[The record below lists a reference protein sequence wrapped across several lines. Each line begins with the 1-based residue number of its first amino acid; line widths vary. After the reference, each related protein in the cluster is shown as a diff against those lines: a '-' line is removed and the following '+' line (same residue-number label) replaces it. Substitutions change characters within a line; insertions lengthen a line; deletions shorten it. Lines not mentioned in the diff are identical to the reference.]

1 MTRKMKVDIRDMK
14 ASSNPAEGAPLNIRD
29 MRAPSNPAEG
39 ATLNIRGMRGQSQTI
54 SRLPKRSRS
63 SWTVPDRNLAQT
75 REHRPLTTIPIL
87 NTRRQALPCLL
98 LLLAVPVFAAVDGT
112 VINKTTDKPQPNAT
126 VSLFKLTEAGPESLE
141 TVKSDAAGKFVMQAT
156 AAGGPHYVQVA
167 FDGVTYTKMMP
178 PGSPSTGI
186 QVDVY
191 NVQAKPTDAKIT
203 QHMLL
208 LEPIEGKL
216 TVTENIIY
224 QNSGKTTFNDPA
236 GSLRFYAPPESGGK
250 IRVMATAPGGMPVE
264 RIANQTMT
272 PNVYGVDFAI
282 KPGESR
288 FQFAYELPLG
298 DPPVFKG
305 KLLHKE
311 GTTRLV
317 APRGVTLKG
326 DGLSDLGREPA
337 TQAAI
342 YNLGKQEFSVEIT
355 GSGSL
360 REPSGGGGGEDEGPS
375 IQEIL
380 PRLYNRLYLVLGLVG
395 AILLVGFIMIYRN
408 SGAPTQT
415 VVAAATPREKGKR
428 RG

>member
-1 MTRKMKVDIRDMK
+1 MSIRVNPC
-14 ASSNPAEGAPLNIRD
+14 SSV
-29 MRAPSNPAEG
+29 
-39 ATLNIRGMRGQSQTI
+39 ATFFL
-54 SRLPKRSRS
+54 
-63 SWTVPDRNLAQT
+63 
-75 REHRPLTTIPIL
+75 LTFSL
-87 NTRRQALPCLL
+87 S
-98 LLLAVPVFAAVDGT
+98 AAVDGT
-112 VINKTTDKPQPNAT
+112 IVNKTTGKPQPDAT

-141 TVKSDAAGKFVMQAT
+141 TVKSDAAGKFVIQAN

-178 PGSPSTGI
+178 PGSPSTNLE
-186 QVDVY
+186 VEVY
-191 NVQAKPTDAKIT
+191 NVQAKSTDAKIT

-208 LEPIEGKL
+208 LEPVEGKL
-216 TVTENIIY
+216 TVTENIIF
-224 QNSGKTTFNDPA
+224 QNSGKSTFNDPG
-236 GSLRFYAPPESGGK
+236 GSLRFYAPPEAGGK

-264 RIANQTMT
+264 RIANSTMT

-282 KPGESR
+282 KPGETR

-342 YNLGKQEFSVEIT
+342 YNLAKQEFSVEIT

-360 REPSGGGGGEDEGPS
+360 REPSGGGGSEEDGPS

-380 PRLYNRLYLVLGLVG
+380 PRLYNRLYLVLGLST
-395 AILLVGFIMIYRN
+395 AILLVGFLMIYRN

-415 VVAAATPREKGKR
+415 VVAATPHEKGKR

>member
-1 MTRKMKVDIRDMK
+1 MTRPGDSYNGVDSELVMPRPVLARWVTLALLTMLTL
-14 ASSNPAEGAPLNIRD
+14 PLI
-29 MRAPSNPAEG
+29 AG
-39 ATLNIRGMRGQSQTI
+39 
-54 SRLPKRSRS
+54 
-63 SWTVPDRNLAQT
+63 
-75 REHRPLTTIPIL
+75 
-87 NTRRQALPCLL
+87 
-98 LLLAVPVFAAVDGT
+98 VDGT
-112 VINKTTDKPQPNAT
+112 VVNKTTDKPQPAAT
-126 VSLFKLTEAGPESLE
+126 VSLFKLTDAGPESLE
-141 TVKSDAAGKFVMQAT
+141 TVKTDAAGKFIIQAS
-156 AAGGPHYVQVA
+156 ASAGPHYVQVA
-167 FDGVTYTKMMP
+167 YDGVTYTKMMP
-178 PGSPSTGI
+178 PGSPSTGL
-186 QVDVY
+186 VVEVY
-191 NVQAKPTDAKIT
+191 SAQAKPGDAKIT

-208 LEPIEGKL
+208 LEPVEGKL
-216 TVTENIIY
+216 TVTENIIF
-224 QNSGKTTFNDPA
+224 QNSGKATFNDPA
-236 GSLRFYAPPESGGK
+236 GTLRFHVPPEAQGK

-282 KPGESR
+282 KPGETR

-326 DGLSDLGREPA
+326 AGLSDLGREPA
-337 TQAAI
+337 TQAGI
-342 YNLGKQEFSVEIT
+342 YNLAAQDFKVEIT

-360 REPSGGGGGEDEGPS
+360 REPSSGGGGGEEEGPS

-380 PRLYNRLYLVLGLVG
+380 PRLYTRLYVVLGLVA

-415 VVAAATPREKGKR
+415 VSGAAALAEKGKR

>member
-1 MTRKMKVDIRDMK
+1 MTLRVAHTILRAVSALM
-14 ASSNPAEGAPLNIRD
+14 PA
-29 MRAPSNPAEG
+29 
-39 ATLNIRGMRGQSQTI
+39 
-54 SRLPKRSRS
+54 
-63 SWTVPDRNLAQT
+63 
-75 REHRPLTTIPIL
+75 
-87 NTRRQALPCLL
+87 LL
-98 LLLAVPVFAAVDGT
+98 LAAVDGT
-112 VINKTTDKPQPNAT
+112 VINKSTDKPQAAAT
-126 VSLFKLTEAGPESLE
+126 VSLFKLTDAGPESLE
-141 TVKSDAAGKFVMQAT
+141 TVKTDADGKFVIQAN

-167 FDGVTYTKMMP
+167 YDGVTYTKMMP

-186 QVDVY
+186 VVEVY
-191 NVQAKPTDAKIT
+191 NAQAKPGDAKIT

-208 LEPIEGKL
+208 LEPVEGKL

-224 QNSGKTTFNDPA
+224 QNSGKSTFNDPA
-236 GSLRFYAPPESGGK
+236 GTLRFYVPPEAGGK
-250 IRVMATAPGGMPVE
+250 VRVMATAPGGMPVE
-264 RIANQTMT
+264 RVANQTMT
-272 PNVYGVDFAI
+272 PNVFGVDFAI
-282 KPGESR
+282 KPGETR
-288 FQFAYELPLG
+288 FQYAYELPLG
-298 DPPVFKG
+298 DPPAFKG

-326 DGLSDLGREPA
+326 AGLSDLGREPA

-342 YNLGKQEFSVEIT
+342 YNLSAQEFNVEIT

-360 REPSGGGGGEDEGPS
+360 REPSGSGGGGGEEDGPS

-380 PRLYNRLYLVLGLVG
+380 PRLYSRLYVVLGLVA

-415 VVAAATPREKGKR
+415 VAAGPVPHEKGKR